1 MFEIIGIG
9 LTAAAA
15 IGGYIQSRRF
25 VRNRLRFV
33 DRVQSSGVP
42 VLAGAAAAAVAFPIT
57 WIVPLVGIGTAALFG
72 IGVGAGVAHGRGDI
86 RNRRL
91 GSGM

>member
-1 MFEIIGIG
+1 MFEFISIG
-9 LTAAAA
+9 LAAAVA
-15 IGGYIQSRRF
+15 ITGYTQSRRF

-42 VLAGAAAAAVAFPIT
+42 VLAGAAAAFVAFPIT
-57 WIVPLVGIGTAALFG
+57 WIVPLVGLGTAALFG

-91 GSGM
+91 GSGV